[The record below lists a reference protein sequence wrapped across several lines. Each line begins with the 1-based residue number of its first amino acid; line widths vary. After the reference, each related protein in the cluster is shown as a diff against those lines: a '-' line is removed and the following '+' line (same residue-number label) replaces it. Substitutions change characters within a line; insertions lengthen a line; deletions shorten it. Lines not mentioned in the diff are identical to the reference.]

1 MSAQWWQAF
10 GAIAGVVVATVV
22 AAGGATWWSARAARA
37 AVDALYDRL
46 KDNDFKHIEVRLEQ
60 MDDRIGRVEERM
72 TARID
77 RVETRLDGTIGRLSH
92 RMEEGFRELKALIQ
106 GAQTG

>member
-1 MSAQWWQAF
+1 M
-10 GAIAGVVVATVV
+10 
-22 AAGGATWWSARAARA
+22 
-37 AVDALYDRL
+37 DDLYDRL
-46 KDNDFKHIEVRLEQ
+46 KDNDFKHIEARLEQ

-106 GAQTG
+106 GAQAG